1 MKKMLAM
8 LLAVAMIVA
17 CFAGCQSN
25 APVDT
30 NQPADS
36 QQPTD
41 SNQPTDTTAPE
52 PVQPESNVGPDGR
65 EFADEQVYRTLYSS
79 EVTTMNYLV
88 SGTTYELV
96 VGANTIDSLVE
107 NDPYGNI
114 VPCAAESWESE
125 DETVTLIVPA
135 VKKLNDNGEL
145 ELVSERTT
153 EEANGQKWTF
163 HLRAGQYWY
172 DADGNQKDP
181 VTANDYVAAAR
192 YVCDSAMD
200 CSNSYLMDGWIVN
213 ATERLG
219 YTAALL
225 AEPVEQGKEEGK
237 DQDIVIDAD
246 GVIWEGKDWDED
258 KGVYTTWVEIPL
270 TNPEDL
276 GVEAADDNTLVYH
289 LVKPR
294 PYFPTALQF
303 GTYWPAPAALLAE
316 LGENYA
322 LDNYSMWFNGAYILS
337 TFKPQEK
344 RIYTK
349 NVNNW
354 DAEHIYIESIE
365 QTYNAEAST
374 IAPELFLRGEVDY
387 ADIGSDIVADWLSDP
402 EKSQMISSSR
412 VTGDYSYFFGFNFEP
427 TFDAEYEPENWVIAV
442 NNENFRKAVFHG
454 IDRDGYLAAK
464 YPGDDP
470 EIHKINTIT
479 PKGFSVNNGK
489 DFVMYGGLAKYTE
502 TESFNEQLALEY
514 RDKAKTELE
523 AAGCKFPIKV
533 PVNYNPSSSS
543 WGNATVV
550 LEQQLENLLGAD
562 FIDIIIVEYAGGS
575 GFLDAT
581 RRNGNYALQE
591 LNWGADFMDPETWA
605 DPFERENSYNFFCHD
620 TENYRVFQNTKTAET
635 NALIDQYYALVD
647 EARTKTGDMDE
658 RFEAF
663 AAAES
668 FYIDHA
674 IVVPG
679 FISGGS
685 YCATKLNGFEGQY
698 AMMGQSSSRYKGQ
711 HLYKTAMSQDM
722 FDAQYN
728 EWYASMGN

>member
-41 SNQPTDTTAPE
+41 SNQPTDTTTPE
-52 PVQPESNVGPDGR
+52 PAQPESNVGPDGR

-213 ATERLG
+213 ATERLD

-276 GVEAADDNTLVYH
+276 SVEAADDNTLVYH

-387 ADIGSDIVADWLSDP
+387 ADISSDIVADWLSDP

-470 EIHKINTIT
+470 EIHKINTVT

-502 TESFNEQLALEY
+502 TESFNEQLAVEY

-533 PVNYNPSSSS
+533 PINYNSSSSS

-562 FIDIIIVEYAGGS
+562 FIDIIVVSYS
-575 GFLDAT
+575 GNSFLKET

-620 TENYRVFQNTKTAET
+620 TDTYNVYRDTKTEES

-647 EARTKTGDMDE
+647 VARTKTGDMDE

>member
-1 MKKMLAM
+1 MKKTLAM
-8 LLAVAMIVA
+8 LLAVMMIVA
-17 CFAGCQSN
+17 CFAGCQGTTPAN
-25 APVDT
+25 TD
-30 NQPADS
+30 QPS
-36 QQPTD
+36 GTETQQPTE
-41 SNQPTDTTAPE
+41 STQPTEAPVE
-52 PVQPESNVGPDGR
+52 PEPESNIGPDGR
-65 EFADEQVYRTLYSS
+65 EFADEQVYRSLYSS

-107 NDPYGNI
+107 NDTFGNI
-114 VPCAAESWESE
+114 LPCGAESWEVSE
-125 DETVTLIVPA
+125 DGLT
-135 VKKLNDNGEL
+135 
-145 ELVSERTT
+145 
-153 EEANGQKWTF
+153 WTF

-200 CSNSYLMDGWIVN
+200 CANSYLMDGWIVN
-213 ATERLG
+213 ASELLT

-225 AEPVEQGKEEGK
+225 ANPVEQGTEVGEEQDLVVDANGIIYEGSDWNKETEK
-237 DQDIVIDAD
+237 YD
-246 GVIWEGKDWDED
+246 
-258 KGVYTTWVEIPL
+258 TWTEVPAV
-270 TNPEDL
+270 TPEDL
-276 GVEAADDNTLVYH
+276 GVEAVDDLTLVYH
-289 LVKPR
+289 MVKPR
-294 PYFPTALQF
+294 PYFLTALQF
-303 GTYWPAPAALLAE
+303 GTYWPAPASLLAE
-316 LGENYA
+316 LGENYG
-322 LDNYSMWFNGAYILS
+322 LDNYSMWFNGAYLLS
-337 TFKPQEK
+337 EFKPQEK

-354 DAEHIYIESIE
+354 DAEHIYIERIE
-365 QTYNAEAST
+365 QTCNTEAAT
-374 IAPELFLRGEVDY
+374 LAPELFLRGEVDG

-402 EKSQMISSSR
+402 EKSQMISSTR
-412 VTGDYSYFFGFNFEP
+412 VIGDYSYFFGFNFEP
-427 TFDAEYEPENWVIAV
+427 KFAAEYEPENWAIAV

-470 EIHKINTIT
+470 SIHKINTVT

-489 DFVMYGGLAKYTE
+489 DYVFYGGLAKYTE
-502 TESFNEQLALEY
+502 GESFDPELAVQF
-514 RDKAKTELE
+514 RDAAKAELE

-533 PVNYNPSSSS
+533 PVNYNTSSTT
-543 WGNATVV
+543 WANCTMV
-550 LEQQLENLLGAD
+550 LEQQLEGLLGAD
-562 FIDIIIVEYAGGS
+562 FIDIIVVPYSGS
-575 GFLDAT
+575 SFLGET

-605 DPFERENSYNFFCHD
+605 DPFDHKNSYNFFCNETLEQD
-620 TENYRVFQNTKTAET
+620 GINQYTKTEET
-635 NALIDQYYALVD
+635 AALIDQYFELVAA
-647 EARTKTGDMDE
+647 AREETGDMDA
-658 RFEAF
+658 RYEAF

-685 YCATKLNGFEGQY
+685 YQATKLNAFEGQY

-711 HLYKTAMSQDM
+711 HVYKTAMSQDM
-722 FDAQYN
+722 FDAQYA
-728 EWYASMGN
+728 EWTAAMEG

>member
-41 SNQPTDTTAPE
+41 SNQPTDTTTPE

-454 IDRDGYLAAK
+454 IDRDSYLAAK
-464 YPGDDP
+464 FPGDDP
-470 EIHKINTIT
+470 EIHKINTVT

-489 DFVMYGGLAKYTE
+489 DYVMYGGLAKYTE

-533 PVNYNPSSSS
+533 PINYNSSSGT

-550 LEQQLENLLGAD
+550 LEQQLEDLLGAD
-562 FIDIIIVEYAGGS
+562 FIDIIVVSYS
-575 GFLDAT
+575 GNSFLKET

-620 TENYRVFQNTKTAET
+620 TDTYNVYRDTKTEET

>member
-8 LLAVAMIVA
+8 LLAVVMIVA

-454 IDRDGYLAAK
+454 IDRDSYLAAK
-464 YPGDDP
+464 YPGNDP

-533 PVNYNPSSSS
+533 PINYNSSSS
-543 WGNATVV
+543 TWGNATVV
-550 LEQQLENLLGAD
+550 LEQQLEDLLGAD
-562 FIDIIIVEYAGGS
+562 FIDIIVVSYS
-575 GFLDAT
+575 GNSFLKET

-620 TENYRVFQNTKTAET
+620 TDTYNVYRDTKTEET

>member
-1 MKKMLAM
+1 MKKTLAM
-8 LLAVAMIVA
+8 LLAVMMIVA
-17 CFAGCQSN
+17 CFAGCQGN
-25 APVDT
+25 TPANTD
-30 NQPADS
+30 QPGGTET
-36 QQPTD
+36 QQPTE
-41 SNQPTDTTAPE
+41 STQPTEAPVE
-52 PVQPESNVGPDGR
+52 PEPESNIGPDGR
-65 EFADEQVYRTLYSS
+65 EFADEQVYRSLYSS

-107 NDPYGNI
+107 NDTFGNI
-114 VPCAAESWESE
+114 LPCGAESWEVSE
-125 DETVTLIVPA
+125 DGLT
-135 VKKLNDNGEL
+135 
-145 ELVSERTT
+145 
-153 EEANGQKWTF
+153 WTF

-200 CSNSYLMDGWIVN
+200 SNNSYLMDGWIVN
-213 ATERLG
+213 AEELIN
-219 YTAALL
+219 YTAAQL
-225 AEPVEQGKEEGK
+225 AEPVEQGTEAGE
-237 DQDIVIDAD
+237 DQDIVVDAN
-246 GVIWEGKDWDED
+246 GILYEGSDWNEETEKYD
-258 KGVYTTWVEIPL
+258 TWTEIPAV
-270 TNPEDL
+270 TPEDL
-276 GVEAADDNTLVYH
+276 GVEAVDDLTLVYH
-289 LVKPR
+289 MVKPR
-294 PYFPTALQF
+294 PYFLTALQF
-303 GTYWPAPAALLAE
+303 GTYWPAPASLLAE
-316 LGENYA
+316 LGDAYG

-337 TFKPQEK
+337 EFKPQEK

-354 DAEHIYIESIE
+354 DAEHIYIERIE
-365 QTYNAEAST
+365 QICNTEAAT
-374 IAPELFLRGEVDY
+374 LEPEMFLRGEVDG
-387 ADIGSDIVADWLSDP
+387 AGIGSDIVADWLSDP
-402 EKSQMISSSR
+402 EKSQMISTTR

-427 TFDAEYEPENWVIAV
+427 KFDAEYEPENWVIAV

-470 EIHKINTIT
+470 SIHKINTVT

-489 DFVMYGGLAKYTE
+489 DYVFYGGLAKYTE
-502 TESFNEQLALEY
+502 NDSFDPELAVQF
-514 RDKAKTELE
+514 RDAAKAELE

-533 PVNYNPSSSS
+533 PVNYNTNSTT
-543 WGNATVV
+543 WANCTVV
-550 LEQQLENLLGAD
+550 LEQQLEELLGAD
-562 FIDIIIVEYAGGS
+562 FIDIIVVPYSGS
-575 GFLDAT
+575 SFLNET

-605 DPFERENSYNFFCHD
+605 DPFDHKNSYNFFCNETLEQD
-620 TENYRVFQNTKTAET
+620 GINQYTKTEET
-635 NALIDQYYALVD
+635 AALIDQYFELVAA
-647 EARTKTGDMDE
+647 AREETGDMDA
-658 RFEAF
+658 RYEAF

-685 YCATKLNGFEGQY
+685 YQATKLNGFEGQY

-711 HLYKTAMSQDM
+711 HVYKTAMSQDM
-722 FDAQYN
+722 YDAQYA
-728 EWYASMGN
+728 EWTAAMEG

>member
-41 SNQPTDTTAPE
+41 SNQPTDTTTPE

-213 ATERLG
+213 ATERLD

-470 EIHKINTIT
+470 EIHKINTVT

-489 DFVMYGGLAKYTE
+489 DYVMYGGLAKYTE

-533 PVNYNPSSSS
+533 PINYNSSSGT

-550 LEQQLENLLGAD
+550 LEQQLEDLLGAD
-562 FIDIIIVEYAGGS
+562 FIDIIVVSYS
-575 GFLDAT
+575 GNSFLKET

-620 TENYRVFQNTKTAET
+620 TDTYNVYRDTKTEET

>member
-1 MKKMLAM
+1 MKKTLAM
-8 LLAVAMIVA
+8 LLAVMMIVA
-17 CFAGCQSN
+17 CFAGCQGN
-25 APVDT
+25 TPANTD
-30 NQPADS
+30 QPGGTET
-36 QQPTD
+36 QQPTE
-41 SNQPTDTTAPE
+41 STQPTEAPVE
-52 PVQPESNVGPDGR
+52 PEPESNIGPDGR
-65 EFADEQVYRTLYSS
+65 EFADEQVYRSLYSS

-107 NDPYGNI
+107 NDTYGNI
-114 VPCAAESWESE
+114 LPCGAESWEVSE
-125 DETVTLIVPA
+125 DGLT
-135 VKKLNDNGEL
+135 
-145 ELVSERTT
+145 
-153 EEANGQKWTF
+153 WTF

-213 ATERLG
+213 AEEMLN

-225 AEPVEQGKEEGK
+225 ASPVEQGTEVGEEQDLVVDANGIIYEGSEWNKETEK
-237 DQDIVIDAD
+237 YD
-246 GVIWEGKDWDED
+246 
-258 KGVYTTWVEIPL
+258 TWTEIPAV
-270 TNPEDL
+270 TPEEL
-276 GVEAADDNTLVYH
+276 GVEAVDDLTLVYH

-294 PYFPTALQF
+294 PYFLTALQF
-303 GTYWPAPAALLAE
+303 GTYWPAPASLLAE
-316 LGENYA
+316 LGDAYG

-337 TFKPQEK
+337 EFKPQEK

-354 DAEHIYIESIE
+354 DAEHIYIERIE
-365 QTYNAEAST
+365 QTCNTEAAT
-374 IAPELFLRGEVDY
+374 LAPELFLRGEVDG

-402 EKSQMISSSR
+402 EKSQMISTTR
-412 VTGDYSYFFGFNFEP
+412 VIGDYSYFFGFNFEP
-427 TFDAEYEPENWVIAV
+427 KFDAEYEPENWSIAV
-442 NNENFRKAVFHG
+442 NNENFRKAIFHG

-470 EIHKINTIT
+470 SIHKINTVT

-489 DFVMYGGLAKYTE
+489 DYVFYGGLAKYTE
-502 TESFNEQLALEY
+502 GESFDPELAVQF
-514 RDKAKTELE
+514 RDAAKAELE

-533 PVNYNPSSSS
+533 PINYNTSSTT
-543 WGNATVV
+543 WANCTVV
-550 LEQQLENLLGAD
+550 LEQQLEELLGAD
-562 FIDIIIVEYAGGS
+562 FIDIIVVPYSGS
-575 GFLDAT
+575 SFLKET

-605 DPFERENSYNFFCHD
+605 DPFERDNSYNFFYD
-620 TENYRVFQNTKTAET
+620 GTLEKGGINQDTKTEET
-635 NALIDQYYALVD
+635 KALISQYYELVD
-647 EARTKTGDMDE
+647 AAREETGDMDA
-658 RFEAF
+658 RYEAF

-685 YCATKLNGFEGQY
+685 YQATRLNGFEGQY

-711 HLYKTAMSQDM
+711 HVYKTAMSQDM
-722 FDAQYN
+722 YDAQYA
-728 EWYASMGN
+728 EWTAAMEG

>member
-470 EIHKINTIT
+470 EIHKINTVT

-502 TESFNEQLALEY
+502 TESFNEQLAVEY

-533 PVNYNPSSSS
+533 PINYNSSSGT

-562 FIDIIIVEYAGGS
+562 FIDIIVVSYS
-575 GFLDAT
+575 GNSFLKET

-620 TENYRVFQNTKTAET
+620 TDTYNVYRDTKTEET

>member
-41 SNQPTDTTAPE
+41 SNQPTDTTTPE

-365 QTYNAEAST
+365 QTYNTEAST

-387 ADIGSDIVADWLSDP
+387 ADIGSDMVADWLSDP

-470 EIHKINTIT
+470 EIHKINTVT

-647 EARTKTGDMDE
+647 EARTKTADMDE

>member
-1 MKKMLAM
+1 M

-41 SNQPTDTTAPE
+41 SNQPTDTTTPE

-533 PVNYNPSSSS
+533 PINYNSSSGT

-562 FIDIIIVEYAGGS
+562 FIDIIVVSYS
-575 GFLDAT
+575 GNSFLKET

-620 TENYRVFQNTKTAET
+620 TDTYNVYRDTKTEET

>member
-41 SNQPTDTTAPE
+41 SNQPTDTTTPE

-213 ATERLG
+213 ATERLD

-225 AEPVEQGKEEGK
+225 TEPVEQGKEEGK

-246 GVIWEGKDWDED
+246 GVIWEGKGWDEE

-365 QTYNAEAST
+365 QTYNTEAST

-470 EIHKINTIT
+470 EIHKINTVT

-502 TESFNEQLALEY
+502 TESFNEQLAVEY

-533 PVNYNPSSSS
+533 PVNYNTNSTT
-543 WGNATVV
+543 WANCTMV
-550 LEQQLENLLGAD
+550 LKQQLEELLGAD
-562 FIDIIIVEYAGGS
+562 FIDIIIVPYSGS
-575 GFLDAT
+575 DFLNAT

-647 EARTKTGDMDE
+647 EARTKTADMDE